1 MVQLLLVSQVQE
13 YSNVIFYT
21 NKKKGNV
28 NEYFK
33 GIDLENIFRNFLLKK
48 KKVNNFFQFFLI
60 FHKNG
65 IKTFLRLSINK

>member
-13 YSNVIFYT
+13 YNNVIFHT

-33 GIDLENIFRNFLLKK
+33 GIDLENIFRNFL
-48 KKVNNFFQFFLI
+48 
-60 FHKNG
+60 
-65 IKTFLRLSINK
+65 